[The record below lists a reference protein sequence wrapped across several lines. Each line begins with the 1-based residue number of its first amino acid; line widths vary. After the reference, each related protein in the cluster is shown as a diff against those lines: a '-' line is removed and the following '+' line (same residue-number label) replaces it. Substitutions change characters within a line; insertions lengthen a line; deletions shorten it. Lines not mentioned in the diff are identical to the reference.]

1 MSYDELQKKAEEEE
15 EAEEKALRV
24 SVTSI
29 LSTVRKLKL
38 FPLILVKLLQKCN
51 ILINSRLC
59 T

>member
-24 SVTSI
+24 SGTSV

-38 FPLILVKLLQKCN
+38 FPLVLVKLLQKCN
-51 ILINSRLC
+51 VVINSRLC